1 MIANALSM
9 DVVAWVDGGMKAFL
23 SANGSINRDFIEAE
37 RASDASAVHLWLL
50 SGYSLRACSVIA
62 DILRFHTTPI

>member
-37 RASDASAVHLWLL
+37 RASDASAVHL
-50 SGYSLRACSVIA
+50 
-62 DILRFHTTPI
+62 